1 MMASIRT
8 DLKLTNNTP
17 LNIARIWVNE
27 TDNYDW
33 DGGSRPDHNF
43 QNVNLGSYASRA
55 EREELNY
62 WASSAWYR
70 LHIEFQNGD
79 TISFR
84 NDQYDARHDH
94 KREIGL
100 DGASADKYL
109 ATQISGDDWNKI
121 TISLRMPTNGWMD
134 KIAGDRKLFEL
145 NIPGTHDTCALYG
158 GDLAICQ
165 TQTLREQL
173 DSGIRFVDIR
183 CRHIENRF
191 AIHHGI
197 MYQHLMFGG
206 GVRDVCLKFLEDH
219 PRETIIMSVKH
230 EYDDADNTRSFE
242 DTFRWYL
249 EGNESMWYLD
259 ETFPSL
265 DEVRGKIVLLRRF
278 KANTTLGIDATAWK
292 DNATFSIVN
301 THEKLCIQDEY
312 KVPTVFHIGRKW
324 DRVKSLLEQAQ
335 EEKVNE
341 WYLNFTSGTSAGAY
355 PYTVAEG
362 SPGIEGLNSH
372 LYSYLDQLAT
382 KRIGTIIMD
391 FPNKPIPSLVER
403 IIASNKF
410 SF

>member
-1 MMASIRT
+1 MASIRT
-8 DLKLTNNTP
+8 DLKVTNNTP
-17 LNIARIWVNE
+17 LSMVRIWVTD

-43 QNVNLGSYASRA
+43 QNVSLAAYDSRE

-70 LHIEFQNGD
+70 LHIQFQNGD
-79 TISFR
+79 TVSFR

-100 DGASADKYL
+100 DGASADKYI
-109 ATQISGDDWNKI
+109 ATQLSGDDWNKI
-121 TISLRMPTNGWMD
+121 TISLRLPTSSWMD
-134 KIAGDRKLFEL
+134 KLAGNSKLSEL

-165 TQTLREQL
+165 TQTLQEQL
-173 DSGIRFVDIR
+173 EAGIRFIDIR

-230 EYDDADNTRSFE
+230 EYEDADDTRSFE

-259 ETFPSL
+259 ETIPSL

-278 KANTTLGIDATAWK
+278 KSNLTLGIDATAWK
-292 DNATFSIVN
+292 DDATFSIESSYAV
-301 THEKLCIQDEY
+301 LRIQDEY
-312 KVPTVFHIGRKW
+312 KVPTVFNIGNKW
-324 DRVKSLLEQAQ
+324 DHVKSLLDKAVDGAQ
-335 EEKVNE
+335 SD

-362 SPGIEGLNSH
+362 SPGIEGLNSR
-372 LYSYLDQLAT
+372 LYGYLDQTAS
-382 KRIGTIIMD
+382 KRIGTLIMD

-410 SF
+410 SL